1 MNIFQLQKDE
11 KNTTIATLNE
21 MKQMIEQ
28 LKNLNEELSSKSG
41 TLIRTHNS
49 LEEKVE
55 TLDITMIGK
64 SIEENRKKIND
75 QVSDMEK
82 AVKAFKTSIEENSN
96 ENISKYKKSIK
107 YTIYAPIVGFI
118 IAFIGISYIY
128 FTNVRYI
135 KNQTEELVNQNKLL
149 KDRINRVYWIL
160 AEDEKFWYD
169 KESKELFVENAKWL
183 KNYKENLKK
192 NKSRESN

>member
-1 MNIFQLQKDE
+1 MNIFQLQKEE

-21 MKQMIEQ
+21 MKEMIKQ
-28 LKNLNEELSSKSG
+28 LKNLNEELNKESR
-41 TLIRTHNS
+41 TLMRTHNS

-55 TLDITMIGK
+55 TLDITMIGQ
-64 SIEENRKKIND
+64 SIEENRKKIDD

-82 AVKAFKTSIEENSN
+82 AVKAFKTSIEANSD
-96 ENISKYKKSIK
+96 ENISKYKKSVK
-107 YTIYAPIVGFI
+107 YTLYAPIIAFI
-118 IAFIGISYIY
+118 MAFIGISYIY

-160 AEDEKFWYD
+160 AEDQKFWYD

-192 NKSRESN
+192 NKSGESN